1 MARTDHCPICD
12 VAVKPENLIRHL
24 GDTHPRHPDTRTLQ
38 EKFRERGRQAARKEA
53 RQPIH
58 IRRWHVALT
67 VGLVVLISS
76 GYLVAPY
83 FDPYRNFGPDSCIN
97 EVNVPNYPPYHMHPY
112 LTIIALG
119 TPQLVPGDVGI
130 TATCM
135 HPIHV
140 HGGSDAQ
147 GRVQLH
153 VESPVVH
160 TFYLRDFFHIW
171 GEPFNQN
178 QILQY
183 TADGTNRIRMT
194 VNGTASSAYENL
206 ALWDGQEIVI
216 SYGP

>member
-1 MARTDHCPICD
+1 MARTDHCPICN
-12 VAVKPENLIRHL
+12 VAVKPENLLRHVN
-24 GDTHPRHPDTRTLQ
+24 DTHPRHPDTPAFQKKL
-38 EKFRERGRQAARKEA
+38 REESREA
-53 RQPIH
+53 VPKKTRQPIR
-58 IRRWHVALT
+58 IRRWQVALA
-67 VGLVVLISS
+67 VGLVALVAV
-76 GYLVAPY
+76 GYVIAPY

-112 LTIIALG
+112 LAIVALG
-119 TPQLVPGDVGI
+119 TPQRVPDGVGI
-130 TATCM
+130 SATCM

-140 HGGSDAQ
+140 HTGSDAS
-147 GRVQLH
+147 GRVQIH

-160 TFYLRDFFHIW
+160 TFYLKDFFHIW

-183 TADGTNRIRMT
+183 TDDGTNHVRMT